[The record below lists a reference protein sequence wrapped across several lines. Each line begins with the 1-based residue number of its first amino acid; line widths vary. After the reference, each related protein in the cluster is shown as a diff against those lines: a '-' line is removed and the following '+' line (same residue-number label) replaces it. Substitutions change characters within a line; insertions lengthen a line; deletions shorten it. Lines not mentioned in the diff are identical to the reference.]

1 MDTNSGS
8 VGGDSMENKSFQ
20 GNLKEHKIREPRL
33 RRPPTWMIDYMSGS
47 ELFDNEKTIQ
57 LALFADNDPIT
68 FDDAMKSSKCRKAMD
83 LEIEAIVKNNTW
95 ELTKLLAWEKSIEV
109 KWIYKAKLK
118 ENGEVDKYEAKLVA
132 NGNTKK
138 YEVNYFEV
146 FAPSAGMIRFDSKL
160 LVNLLTWCKVSFL
173 AS

>member
-1 MDTNSGS
+1 MKKLVEIGQIKNKKKKRQLQILKEIDTNSGS
-8 VGGDSMENKSFQ
+8 VGGDSMENKSFE

-83 LEIEAIVKNNTW
+83 LEIEAIVKNNT
-95 ELTKLLAWEKSIEV
+95 
-109 KWIYKAKLK
+109 
-118 ENGEVDKYEAKLVA
+118 
-132 NGNTKK
+132 
-138 YEVNYFEV
+138 
-146 FAPSAGMIRFDSKL
+146 
-160 LVNLLTWCKVSFL
+160 
-173 AS
+173 